1 MAEKWAA
8 KACYSCQILDRRD
21 IFGSTSA
28 FRHSRFHIAI
38 PRHLVTSLLYIG
50 GYGRSGST
58 LLEVLLAASAEVVA
72 CGEIVIAARR
82 RDAPRCS
89 CGKTREACPVWGAL
103 FTESHPPGSWRH
115 RDLVSAVLDHVNGHY
130 ALMINSSKTAW
141 GSFRTPFAL
150 RKMLGEGFSL
160 IHLVRDPH
168 GVCWSSVTGKRRRRG
183 RRLPDIQNSP
193 RRYFR
198 HMRSVLGWW
207 AANLPCELFAWRHPK
222 HYVLV
227 RYEDLVDAPERT
239 LARIFAKLQLGEAP
253 KLGGTND
260 RGNRHQLFGNRV
272 RFLTTSRDD
281 IRPDTRW
288 KTEMKPIDRGL
299 ISVLSWPLRS
309 RYGY

>member
-1 MAEKWAA
+1 MT
-8 KACYSCQILDRRD
+8 R
-21 IFGSTSA
+21 
-28 FRHSRFHIAI
+28 
-38 PRHLVTSLLYIG
+38 LLYIG

-58 LLEVLLAASAEVVA
+58 LLEVLLAASPAVVA

-82 RDAPRCS
+82 QDAPHCS

-103 FTESHPPGSWRH
+103 FTERHPPGSWSH
-115 RDLVSAVLDHVNGHY
+115 QDLAIAALDHVNDDY
-130 ALMINSSKTAW
+130 ALMVDSSKTAW

-150 RKMLGEGFSL
+150 RKVLGDNFTL

-193 RRYFR
+193 RRFFR
-198 HMRSVLGWW
+198 YIRSVLGWW
-207 AANLPCELFAWRHPK
+207 AANIPCELFAWRDPQN
-222 HYVLV
+222 YVRV
-227 RYEDLVDAPERT
+227 RYEDLADAPEST

-253 KLGGTND
+253 KLVGTND
-260 RGNRHQLFGNRV
+260 CGNRHQLFGNRV

-288 KTEMKPIDRGL
+288 KTAMQPLDRWM
-299 ISVLSWPLRS
+299 ISALSWPLRR